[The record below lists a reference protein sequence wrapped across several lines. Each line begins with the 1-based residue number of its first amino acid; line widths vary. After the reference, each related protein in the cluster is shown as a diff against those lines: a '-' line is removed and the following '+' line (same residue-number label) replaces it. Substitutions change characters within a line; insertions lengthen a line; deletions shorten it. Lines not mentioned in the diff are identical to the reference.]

1 MATEISDEMR
11 LPRIRRV
18 VHFQIDTKAEER
30 WDETIVEGDLPH
42 RDALVRFRRAGS
54 DLAAATV
61 ERDEQ
66 SLCAELA
73 MESDFRRPS

>member
-1 MATEISDEMR
+1 MR
-11 LPRIRRV
+11 LLPWSQFSLRSTLISRSGSV
-18 VHFQIDTKAEER
+18 GHAEK

-54 DLAAATV
+54 DLAVATV